1 MRGRKP
7 TPTKLKLLAGNP
19 GGRPLNDREPE
30 PEVVIPDCPDHLSD
44 VAKAEWER
52 TAPELEGL
60 GLLSEIDRAALAGYC
75 AAWGRWVEAEEQLKK
90 TGTIVKS
97 PNNFPIQSPFL
108 AIANKALEQMRGF
121 LTEFG
126 MSPSSRA
133 RVHAKPREDGGDAKE
148 WFGT

>member
-7 TPTKLKLLAGNP
+7 KPTKLKLLAGNP

-30 PEVVIPDCPDHLSD
+30 PEVTIPDCPDHLTD

-52 TAPELEGL
+52 IAPELESL

-75 AAWGRWVEAEEQLKK
+75 TAWGRWVEAEEQLKK

-108 AIANKALEQMRGF
+108 AIANKALGQMREF

-126 MSPSSRA
+126 MTPSARSRVRA
-133 RVHAKPREDGGDAKE
+133 TPREDGGDAKE